1 MLIYQVYSGWKDIAE
16 IVRSRV
22 FKEDEQHL
30 IDIFDI
36 QVLIIVLSLWL
47 FLQDIYF

>member
-1 MLIYQVYSGWKDIAE
+1 MSEVIRDH
-16 IVRSRV
+16 V

-36 QVLIIVLSLWL
+36 QVQTPNIIILHFNKFHS
-47 FLQDIYF
+47 FLKLLHCVYT